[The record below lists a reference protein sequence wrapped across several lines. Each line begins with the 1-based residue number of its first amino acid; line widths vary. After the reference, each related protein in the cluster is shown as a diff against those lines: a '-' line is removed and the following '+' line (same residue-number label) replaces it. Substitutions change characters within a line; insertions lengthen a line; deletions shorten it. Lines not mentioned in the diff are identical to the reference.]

1 MGKASDKSPKTY
13 RLKPVSWK
21 EARPYEWSGLSESER
36 KSIARAATVAFQ
48 NLNIP
53 ESDPIW
59 NHVRYRSP
67 TSLNPSTSSDRSKSS
82 ASNPAEDRIKKEVV
96 AKRGISSSRDTKDK
110 KPKPKADSKA
120 EIMMKD
126 ESKPT
131 RAPPPE
137 VRNDPPRA
145 NPAERRANEHTR
157 TASLDNRRNDP
168 APTRRAPENPDRR
181 PPAPELKLSK
191 SSSRHDEPSP
201 AASSSKPQRQ
211 AERSAAPSVSAPKIA
226 EEKTLSSQ
234 RIKKIRREGALG
246 GASDSEKERD
256 RPHTQAERAKA
267 KEKMGRRDMDDSPRD
282 EARSASA
289 AAKRKAATDYD
300 NDDFQD
306 TKVQKRRK
314 TEPVL
319 PLAQRE
325 REREREKERDRDTR
339 KDRDRERERERD
351 RDIPKERERERAR
364 EDKAKDSTPIHKKS
378 QNESRTQTKPA
389 PRASTSAAA
398 SSKARHDSPSPALK
412 HNLSNNARGGY
423 SPASAVSSNLN
434 PSNASHKS
442 GSAKPRRRSPIYT
455 SSEEE
460 EEEEVPLK
468 TTARRPAATKI
479 KPSVPA
485 PAPSSKASRDR
496 EPSSKNLPTDHAA
509 LRARYNTSYLEYLTS
524 LQRLMVQKG
533 KLDTMLKSN
542 DLGSS
547 GSITDSEGDIELMDA
562 EELAQ
567 LTSTHKKLREE
578 LQSIQVA
585 FERTT
590 KNGEPLPPA
599 PELLAV

>member
-1 MGKASDKSPKTY
+1 MGKPSDKSPKTY

-21 EARPYEWSGLSESER
+21 EARPYEWSGLTESER

-53 ESDPIW
+53 ERDPIW

-67 TSLNPSTSSDRSKSS
+67 TSLNPSTSSDQSKSS

-110 KPKPKADSKA
+110 KPKPKTDPKA

-126 ESKPT
+126 ESKSI
-131 RAPPPE
+131 RAPPPD

-145 NPAERRANEHTR
+145 NPAERRVTEHTR

-168 APTRRAPENPDRR
+168 APNRRAPDYADRR

-226 EEKTLSSQ
+226 EEKSLSSQ
-234 RIKKIRREGALG
+234 RIKKFRRESALG

-267 KEKMGRRDMDDSPRD
+267 KEKMSRRDMDDSP
-282 EARSASA
+282 ASSAT
-289 AAKRKAATDYD
+289 KRKAAMDYD

-306 TKVQKRRK
+306 TKAQKRRK

-319 PLAQRE
+319 TPAQRE
-325 REREREKERDRDTR
+325 KERERDRERDRDTHR
-339 KDRDRERERERD
+339 DRDRERERERD
-351 RDIPKERERERAR
+351 RDTLKERERERGR
-364 EDKAKDSTPIHKKS
+364 EDRAKDSTPIHKKS
-378 QNESRTQTKPA
+378 QNESRAQAKPA
-389 PRASTSAAA
+389 PRASTSTAA
-398 SSKARHDSPSPALK
+398 SSKARRDSPSPALK
-412 HNLSNNARGGY
+412 HSLSNNARGGY

-434 PSNASHKS
+434 PSTASHKS

-460 EEEEVPLK
+460 EEEDVPLK
-468 TTARRPAATKI
+468 TTARRPAATKT
-479 KPSVPA
+479 KPSA
-485 PAPSSKASRDR
+485 PVQAPSSQASRDR
-496 EPSSKNLPTDHAA
+496 EPPSKNLPTDHAA
-509 LRARYNTSYLEYLTS
+509 LRARYTTSYLEYLTS
-524 LQRLMVQKG
+524 LQQLMVQKG

-547 GSITDSEGDIELMDA
+547 GSITDSEGDIELMDPD
-562 EELAQ
+562 ELAQ

-578 LQSIQVA
+578 LESIQVA
-585 FERTT
+585 FERTA

-599 PELLAV
+599 PELLTV